1 MTASRPFKTRT
12 LATTS
17 ALAILMAAVPQVASA
32 QQPAQAPAASIDEIV
47 VTGSR
52 VVRDGYEAPTPVSVM
67 SADELNALAANNI
80 ADAVNALPAFA
91 RSVTPRTSTANLS
104 SGAAGVSQLNLRGIG
119 TNRTLIL
126 LDGRRVINSALTA
139 DNSAPDINSFPQALV
154 ERVDV
159 VTGGASAAYGSD
171 ALTGVVNFV
180 IDRDFNGLKG
190 EVQGGMTKYRDDK
203 NYNISL
209 AYGTPFAGDRA
220 HFMVG
225 GEVSHNDGISGLP
238 RAWNDSNAAFMINPA
253 WHPTTNPGVPQY
265 IVGRNFGLVNA
276 TPGGLITAG
285 PLKGIFFGPGG
296 SVECCF
302 QWGQFSSV
310 QTNNIMLNGDWQY
323 SRIDNG
329 LDMSTRVDRYVTYA
343 RTEYDLTDTVKV
355 YVDGQWGNAHAV
367 NNSNPNRR
375 LGNNTIRIDNAFLPA
390 SIRTQMQSLGI
401 TTFAMGSTHTDMK
414 RFRSDNRRT
423 IRVWSVGID
432 GTTEFAGNDW
442 TWNAYYQS
450 SMTGLSPR
458 TRFNGHTANYLRALD
473 SVILNGAPVCRVNA
487 DADPANDDARCRPYN
502 PFGIGVNDQSSLDYV
517 TGTSYRYE
525 SLRQKVAAFSV
536 NGEPFDIWAGPV
548 SLAFG
553 VEHRSESVRGIVTAA
568 DAITSYFAGN
578 YKATQGKYTVTEGFV
593 ETVIPLAKDQPW
605 ARELDINGAVRA
617 TSYSTSGYVT
627 TWKAGSTWQI
637 VDDLRFRGT
646 LSRDIRAPNLGELF
660 AGGQANSG
668 NPLFDPFLN
677 VNIPASFRITSG
689 NPNLQ
694 PEKADTIGLG
704 AVFTPTFI
712 PGFAFSI
719 DYYNIDIKGAVQAP
733 QAQTIVDLCY
743 TTRPDLCDRITRS
756 APIAPATT
764 GLIFQVVTQ
773 PENLIGQ
780 QAEGIDLEASY
791 RFAMADIV
799 DGWDGNFSIRAL
811 ATRVLT
817 LSTQKTDG
825 YVVDGVGAV
834 GQFGGNDYITGL
846 SAPKFRGTL
855 AFSYD
860 LEPFTARATIRYT
873 GAGTY
878 GNNYI
883 ECDTGCPASTTQ
895 RPTIRTADNHI
906 ASMTTLDLAFT
917 YKPPIDGIE
926 TFLTVENA
934 LNAAPPVIGG
944 SLGAVHYNGMSNKD
958 YDILGRQYRAGVRF
972 AF

>member
-1 MTASRPFKTRT
+1 MIARHIKSHT

-17 ALAILMAAVPQVASA
+17 ALAILLSAAPQIASA
-32 QQPAQAPAASIDEIV
+32 QQAAQEPSSLDEIV

-91 RSVTPRTSTANLS
+91 NSVTPRTSTANLS

-180 IDRDFNGLKG
+180 IDRDFTGIKG

-203 NYNISL
+203 NYNASL
-209 AYGTPFAGDRA
+209 AYGTPFAGGRG
-220 HFMVG
+220 HFMIA
-225 GEVSHNDGISGLP
+225 GEIGHNDGISGLP
-238 RAWNDSNAAFMINPA
+238 RPWNDSNAAFMINPA
-253 WHPTTNPGVPQY
+253 WNPTTNPSVPQY

-285 PLKGIFFGPGG
+285 PLKGIFFGPAGTI
-296 SVECCF
+296 ECCF
-302 QWGQFSSV
+302 QWGQFSAV
-310 QTNNIMLNGDWQY
+310 QTNNIMLGGDWQY

-329 LDMSTRVDRYVTYA
+329 LDMSTRVDRYVTYL
-343 RTEYDLTDTVKV
+343 RTEYDLTDSIKL

-390 SIRTQMQSLGI
+390 SIRTQMQALGL
-401 TTFAMGSTHTDMK
+401 TSFAMGSTHLDMG

-423 IRVWSVGID
+423 IRMGSIGVD
-432 GTTEFAGNDW
+432 GATEVAGREW
-442 TWNAYYQS
+442 TWNAYYQY

-458 TRFNGHTANYLRALD
+458 TLRNGHTANYLRALD

-487 DADPANDDARCRPYN
+487 DADPTNDAPSCVPYN
-502 PFGIGVNDQSSLDYV
+502 PFGIGVNDQKALNYV
-517 TGTSYRYE
+517 SGTSYRYE

-536 NGEPFDIWAGPV
+536 NGEPFDLWAGPV

-553 VEHRSESVRGIVTAA
+553 VEHRSESVSGIVSAA

-578 YKATQGKYTVTEGFV
+578 YKATTGAYKVTEGFV
-593 ETVIPLAKDQPW
+593 ETVVPLAKDQAW
-605 ARELDINGAVRA
+605 ARSLDLNGAVRA

-627 TWKAGSTWQI
+627 TWKVGSTWQV
-637 VDDLRFRGT
+637 VDDLRFRTT

-689 NPNLQ
+689 NPNLL

-704 AVFTPTFI
+704 AVFTPTFLE
-712 PGFAFSI
+712 GFAFSV

-743 TTRPDLCDRITRS
+743 STRPDLCSRITRS
-756 APIAPATT
+756 APIPPATT

-780 QAEGIDLEASY
+780 QAEGMDFEASY
-791 RFAMADIV
+791 RFPLSDLV
-799 DGWDGNFSIRAL
+799 ESWDGNFTIRAL
-811 ATRVLT
+811 ATRVMT
-817 LSTQKTDG
+817 LNTQKTDG

-834 GQFGGNDYITGL
+834 GDFGGNDYITGL
-846 SAPKFRGTL
+846 SAPTFRGTL
-855 AFSYD
+855 SFAYD
-860 LEPFTARATIRYT
+860 GDPITARATVRYIA
-873 GAGTY
+873 AGDY
-878 GNNYI
+878 GNNYVLC
-883 ECDTGCPASTTQ
+883 ESGCPASTLQ
-895 RPTIRTADNHI
+895 RPTLDTSDAFIP
-906 ASMTTLDLAFT
+906 SMTTLDLSFT
-917 YKPPIDGIE
+917 YKPPIDANIQ
-926 TFLTVENA
+926 TFLTIENVLDA
-934 LNAAPPVIGG
+934 PPPVIGG
-944 SLGAVHYNGMSNKD
+944 SLGAVHYNGMANKD
-958 YDILGRQYRAGVRF
+958 YDIHGRQYRAGIRF
-972 AF
+972 SF